1 MQIIRGEKILT
12 HLSNLINEKKQLY
25 NECVNLTIKSI
36 YEISSKG
43 QIDFGGSEFIL
54 GSRKEIKPKKLNPDD
69 SYGWWDLEQGD
80 YLIIFNEKINIPDRY
95 FGFIQPLERI
105 LVNGTTHE
113 SMFVLSHIDKVEVN
127 LRVGKRGLKIK
138 QNARISNLIIFKA
151 D

>member
-1 MQIIRGEKILT
+1 MQIIRGEKILKYV
-12 HLSNLINEKKQLY
+12 SNLINEKKQLY
-25 NECVNLTIKSI
+25 SECVNLTIKAV
-36 YEISSKG
+36 YEISSRG
-43 QIDFGGSEFIL
+43 QIDFGGSEFNL
-54 GSRKEIKPKKLNPDD
+54 GSRKEIIPKKIIPDD
-69 SYGWWDLEQGD
+69 KFGWWDLEQGD
-80 YLIIFNEKINIPDRY
+80 YLILFNEKINIPDRF

-138 QNARISNLIIFKA
+138 QNSRVSNLIIFKA